1 MLITIVLH
9 GRSPSRTTATATASV
24 TSTSATG
31 VATTT
36 IRVRVGLVVLRR
48 GSGRILWL
56 RGVDDGG
63 GKGFRLGDTRFL
75 HL

>member
-9 GRSPSRTTATATASV
+9 GRSPSRTTATASV
-24 TSTSATG
+24 TSISATG

-36 IRVRVGLVVLRR
+36 IRVRVGLVVLRK

-56 RGVDDGG
+56 RGVEDGG